1 MSKVFKVTATM
12 DFGFHIFIRA
22 KDADEAMEKAGEID
36 GMGALSVFTNGWVK
50 SDDGHDWTMEQAWE
64 ANKNEYKEE
73 DIFVEDED
81 PDEQLGKMIYSGQF
95 FKKEKN
101 NE

>member
-1 MSKVFKVTATM
+1 M

-22 KDADEAMEKAGEID
+22 KNEEEAMEKAGEID
-36 GMGALSVFTNGWVK
+36 GMGDWWVK

-73 DIFVEDED
+73 DVFIED
-81 PDEQLGKMIYSGQF
+81 PDEQLGKQIYSGAF
-95 FKKEKN
+95 LNKEVDTEK
-101 NE
+101 

>member
-22 KDADEAMEKAGEID
+22 KNEEEAMEKAGEID
-36 GMGALSVFTNGWVK
+36 GMGDWWVK

-73 DIFVEDED
+73 DVFIEDS
-81 PDEQLGKMIYSGQF
+81 DEQLGKQIYSGAF
-95 FKKEKN
+95 LNKEVDTEK
-101 NE
+101 